1 MSPVHAEQFRTL
13 NFGSQVIK
21 TTAAFPQTATSNL
34 FTVAGGICLVTSFFG
49 IVTTVVAGTDP
60 QLTLG
65 TAPASGTAE
74 VAGIASS
81 TALTS
86 AEVGTLIT
94 VQPSSGKPGAL
105 VVMASAAKA
114 GNAVYPPGSGGFL
127 VNTGHIT
134 QTTGAS
140 ETGAVSWYLTYVPM
154 DTGAYITA
162 A

>member
-1 MSPVHAEQFRTL
+1 MSVLLHGYQLRAI
-13 NFGSQVIK
+13 NFGVQVIK
-21 TTAAFPQTATSNL
+21 TAQAFPQTATSSL
-34 FTVAGGICLVTSFFG
+34 FTVAGGICLVTSLFG

-65 TAPASGTAE
+65 TAPTSGTAE

-86 AEVGTLIT
+86 AEVGTFIT

-114 GNAVYPPGSGGFL
+114 GNAVFLPSTGLL
-127 VNTGHIT
+127 VNTGTIT
-134 QTTGAS
+134 QTTSAS
-140 ETGAVSWYLTYVPM
+140 QTGAVSWYLTYIPM
-154 DTGAYITA
+154 DTGASVT
-162 A
+162 